1 VDNGRVGIAVFDTV
15 LGVTGLAW
23 TESGVGA
30 VAVAEADAATARA
43 RLQRRYPDAVDEP
56 PPPEVAAVIER
67 IAAHLAGRLD
77 PLRDVALDLCDVGQF
92 RRDVYELARSVEPGE
107 TITYG
112 EIARRLGNPHAARE
126 VGQAMGA
133 NPVPIIV
140 PCHRVLAADNRMGG
154 FSAPGGVSTKLRLLA
169 IEGAVTPEGQAALF

>member
-1 VDNGRVGIAVFDTV
+1 MGIAVFDTAI
-15 LGVTGLAW
+15 GVTGLAW
-23 TESGVGA
+23 SGSGIGA
-30 VAVAEADAATARA
+30 VAMAERDPDAARA
-43 RLQRRYPDAVDEP
+43 RLQRRYPGAGDEA
-56 PPPEVAAVIER
+56 PPPEIAAAVER
-67 IAAHLAGRLD
+67 IKAHLNGQLD
-77 PLRDVALDLCDVGQF
+77 PLRDIELDLDDVGQF
-92 RRDVYELARSVEPGE
+92 RRDVYEIARAVEPGD

-112 EIARRLGNPHAARE
+112 EIARRLGNPDAARE